1 MITDLEVAS
10 IDVAILVGDL
20 VAKQGRVGRSL
31 VVDEDSVGAVA
42 LDESE
47 FSQCV
52 FETQAHFQTLVQGI
66 QFSLMPLYANSCR
79 YSPNAA
85 RCASGARIVGTAVG
99 M

>member
-20 VAKQGRVGRSL
+20 VAKQGRVSRGL

-47 FSQCV
+47 FGQCV
-52 FETQAHFQTLVQGI
+52 FETQAHF
-66 QFSLMPLYANSCR
+66 
-79 YSPNAA
+79 
-85 RCASGARIVGTAVG
+85 
-99 M
+99 